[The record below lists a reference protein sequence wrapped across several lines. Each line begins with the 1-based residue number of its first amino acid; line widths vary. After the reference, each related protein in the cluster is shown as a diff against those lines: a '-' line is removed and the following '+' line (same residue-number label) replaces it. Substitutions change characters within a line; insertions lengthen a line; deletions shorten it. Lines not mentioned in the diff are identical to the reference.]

1 MNKCLDKKE
10 EDVDY
15 IDIPSEQQEFT
26 FTYTT
31 GALNE

>member
-1 MNKCLDKKE
+1 MNKELDKE
-10 EDVDY
+10 EEEDY

>member
-1 MNKCLDKKE
+1 MNKELDKKE
-10 EDVDY
+10 EDY

-31 GALNE
+31 GGLDE